1 MGTMLYSQGISF
13 EHGFDQLNL
22 TDPKLVQEVHRN
34 YIRAGAEMI
43 ETNTF
48 GGNRFR
54 LKQHGYE
61 GNVREINLKG
71 AKIARD
77 VRETLGE
84 STFVAGSV
92 GPVGQPLEP
101 IGKISHKEAGDAFR
115 EQMEGLLEGGVDLFI
130 IETFSSLEEL
140 QLAIDACREISKLPI
155 IAQLTFTEENKTMGG
170 NSPEEA
176 AKILRNL
183 SIEVIGANCSVG
195 PQGIY
200 EVIQRMAAVLQGEVE
215 KTSTD
220 PPTPQGLRRAGMNVY
235 PTYLSAIP
243 NAGLPGYVDGRFIYY
258 SSPEYLADYA
268 RQLIHSGVKII
279 GGCCGTTPVHIQAMK
294 KVIDTLSKDAGLEPA
309 PTGKPVITITPVE
322 EPVRTEIP
330 SEAGEFAKN
339 LGKEFQ
345 VSVELSP
352 PKGTNPQKL
361 IKGAIRMKERGVNI
375 VNITD
380 GAIGRI
386 RMSAFAI
393 CVLIKEQVG
402 METLLHVTC
411 RDRNLIG
418 LQMDMI
424 GAHAVGIRNLM
435 VISGDPPQVGDYPNA
450 TAVYDVDSIGLI
462 RTVSRLNRGEDWMGN
477 SIGDPTSFTIGVA
490 VNPTAHDLKHEL
502 DRFRQKIIA
511 GAHFAFTQP
520 QYDLDT
526 IQRFLERI
534 KGADIPIFLGLLP
547 LQSYKHAEFLHNE
560 VPGIVISE
568 TVRECMKKAGDKG
581 AEVGLEMARDL
592 LHKARS
598 HFAGAYLMPSFG
610 RYEMV
615 LDVLE

>member
-61 GNVREINLKG
+61 GKVREINLRG

-130 IETFSSLEEL
+130 LETFSSLEEL

-155 IAQLTFTEENKTMGG
+155 IAQMTFTEENKTIGG
-170 NSPEEA
+170 NTPEEA
-176 AKILRNL
+176 ARSLRNFGV
-183 SIEVIGANCSVG
+183 EVIGANCSVG

-200 EVIQRMAAVLQGEVE
+200 EVIQRMAAVLQEE
-215 KTSTD
+215 KD
-220 PPTPQGLRRAGMNVY
+220 NPLPTGRQALSAGR
-235 PTYLSAIP
+235 PTFLSAIP

-258 SSPEYLADYA
+258 SSPEYMADYA
-268 RQLIHSGVKII
+268 RQLIHAGVRII
-279 GGCCGTTPVHIQAMK
+279 GGCCGTTHVHIQAMK
-294 KVIDTLSKDAGLEPA
+294 KVIVTLSKDAGLKPA
-309 PTGKPVITITPVE
+309 PTGESVITITPVE
-322 EPVRTEIP
+322 EPVRTEAP
-330 SEAGEFAKN
+330 SVAGEFAKK

-361 IKGAIRMKERGVNI
+361 INGAKRMKERGVNI

-435 VISGDPPQVGDYPNA
+435 VISGDPPQVGDYPNV
-450 TAVYDVDSIGLI
+450 TAVYDVDSIGLV

-477 SIGDPTSFTIGVA
+477 SIGDPTLFTIGVA

-534 KGADIPIFLGLLP
+534 KGGDLPIFLGLLP

-560 VPGIVISE
+560 VPGIVIPE
-568 TVRECMKKAGDKG
+568 NVRERMKKAGDKG

-592 LHKARS
+592 MHKARS
-598 HFAGAYLMPSFG
+598 HFAGVYLMPSFG
-610 RYEMV
+610 RFDMV
-615 LDVLE
+615 LDVLEK